1 MENHLPQS
9 SQHGCQSIIWLINSS
24 CFSPCC
30 LLFLPAVSHSL
41 PLYHSPDCH
50 PSCWVSRSLP
60 ICGSLVPIRIT
71 LEWQWGWAD
80 ASSAFWS
87 GGGGTVENSWEK
99 QENIDNDLALTSKQL
114 QLYTFGACCYSAIPG
129 AFLKASGI
137 HSAVGTRL
145 LHPGWCWIEEGGE
158 RGRMASVRKH
168 WINC

>member
-1 MENHLPQS
+1 MTHKLIMLLSLLPP
-9 SQHGCQSIIWLINSS
+9 
-24 CFSPCC
+24 FPPCC
-30 LLFLPAVSHSL
+30 LSL
-41 PLYHSPDCH
+41 PPSLSLSRLPPLLLGVPLTSHLRLTRSNPDHTWMTVGVGRCVK
-50 PSCWVSRSLP
+50 CFLKW
-60 ICGSLVPIRIT
+60 
-71 LEWQWGWAD
+71 
-80 ASSAFWS
+80 
-87 GGGGTVENSWEK
+87 GGGTVENSWEK